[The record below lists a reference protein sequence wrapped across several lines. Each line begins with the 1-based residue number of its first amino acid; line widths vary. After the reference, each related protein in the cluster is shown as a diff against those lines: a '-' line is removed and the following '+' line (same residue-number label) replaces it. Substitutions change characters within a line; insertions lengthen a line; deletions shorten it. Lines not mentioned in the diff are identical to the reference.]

1 MAELKRT
8 FVRGG
13 MNLDLDERLVGQ
25 GYYRE
30 AYNVRISSSSE
41 GNEGSLETVRANAEL
56 NNNFDGAFVQPGAF
70 GPYAPFVHIFSQS
83 QIVGTVVDR
92 KNDLAYHFH
101 SNSVRTNYPFA
112 DSNPASPN
120 HDENENYDD
129 FVENTV
135 RADSIY
141 EFDPRVNSY
150 NLVFNDVYE
159 IQSEVESFGFENG
172 QTYLVLP
179 TLQNLDIRE
188 DMRVFQMN
196 AIIAFELNQNETP
209 GAPINESLGELY
221 VDRVDRANNRV
232 YLKDLNGTFL
242 SVVAFPFNLVRFR
255 SKRILNFNP
264 IQQRGYITGLNV
276 FDGFIFFTDGNN
288 EPKKINIQRCKDG
301 TLSNSGAV
309 TPAWFDDRR
318 YFHTRLLM
326 PNRNNLPGF
335 QNIPYYD
342 FFGNINDGTGGM
354 IETNC
359 TVIRPNPEE
368 HLKVLSDVGVIQ
380 TEQNVVGPKVGV
392 MTHPF
397 PIHPIWSSGKQ
408 LQFAVAFAN
417 EGGFFEHQVGGNVN
431 DVLGVDVPMIS
442 FNTAELNNSY
452 EEIYGDF
459 FLVGDPALPGN
470 DAGLIS
476 RKLSCTLSV
485 PDAFAY
491 SSWLFTS
498 NIQELNAYSVYVG
511 AGDQGN
517 SDVFMPGP
525 GSLYTQF
532 GGGFHPSNGYA
543 LLGENEG
550 PDNVLNFR
558 ILATEHSNFAFPNN
572 EYIPGSNLGLG
583 LGALTVPGAIPSAF
597 LDDVNA
603 QTFDPDPINED
614 GSTLFD
620 LYNNYYGT
628 SGTRILPDTNDPRD
642 YELLEYFDATNPV
655 MSINAAVAGS
665 VVGSGSHPIR
675 KAFHR
680 GGLLSQ
686 VNAIASE
693 QGFNVMSNYWGITQ
707 EEADNYI
714 HNGWFDFNE
723 NNLLRP
729 TGPGRFVVPPH
740 GFNVGDVI
748 ILEGKGNTVISSQ
761 SIGQYSDKNLAG
773 ENYIVEKNTIH
784 EAGETSHFKSNGLDF
799 NIEPVVLESG
809 NQGGQV
815 FTNESALHNNPY
827 DEVQSRRHDG
837 YGDKVRA
844 KIVKIEQVNIR
855 DNDVVIST
863 VDENGQRSQTIQDS
877 WIDCNGVAYNDL
889 TEKFIFLNEK
899 LVGKPILDGSNPGGE
914 GGLPPSFFSTKSL
927 GSQYIFTIEIID
939 NNLKKSHETS
949 LRADLSNKHIDIQNA
964 VNGGGLQPIGFGDI
978 TKNAAMMERN
988 HLAKKSPYFDLN
1000 QGFGFVEGSIP
1011 NAPKTYGANN
1021 LPMYY
1026 GPPLPQV
1033 WSISLASLVADS
1045 EVSDERAFKDQML
1058 RFSYRYQYI
1067 DNEYSGLAPFT
1078 TVVWRTLNQSIDW
1091 PNYYI
1096 SLINEIKNLDLLDWR
1111 PKNLPKDVKAIELF
1125 MKSEEANN
1133 IYSIKKYDFTD
1144 SEYLLP
1150 ANGSYNGVHNFKA
1163 ETLGL
1168 TLDPNQL
1175 LRPFDSVPRSALAQE
1190 VVANRVIYGNYLKD
1204 YNLEETEVIPVEGFF
1219 VAPDEEIPHTIKVNL
1234 SVDLFNYKNQ
1244 TQTDILDADGNSI
1257 IVGIIPEDNVIDAFQ
1272 DSYANQINANFG
1284 VPLESI
1290 KSYRSYQVGIVYR
1303 DEYGRET
1310 PVLTNKQAI
1319 LKVTPEQAK
1328 KSNRI
1333 RVTVKNA
1340 HPSWAKSYKFFVK
1353 DTSLDYHVASLEEA
1367 FHFVRAD
1374 GDDLPTASP
1383 NDSSEALSVLTFS
1396 SNDRNKIQEGDI
1408 LIQKRAHRIAGP
1420 PDPALTN
1427 VTFGYEADND
1437 SLEYEVQKIQN
1448 EAPQAI
1454 VDALGNDAERL
1465 DGKFFVFVKTDRPLI
1480 INNPIGPLPGPNT
1493 PKTQGVFETR
1503 PKPNYDSDLYFE
1515 ASQAYPIVMDDE
1527 TDEQFIKVGR
1537 MVEAFIYTP
1546 GVNFDG
1552 TLQSN
1557 AIVNPLDT
1565 FFPTEYGVDTNG
1577 DGGVGILDETDFQ
1590 PIKVVAVNTLS
1601 GRHSQNDTIFTEIIL
1616 SEPVTLTAP
1625 VGPESLVLRITEHR
1639 GDRHN
1644 VGEHVHV
1651 AVVGGVFNTNSVI
1664 VRRHTH
1670 ASNFNLTN
1678 NIALPIALPWY
1689 NCFTFG
1695 NGVEISTA
1703 RNSFNG
1709 ARIQKGVKASTTYE
1723 DYAEVQESESLI
1735 FSGIYNSYSDFNET
1749 NQFIEA
1755 LGITKRF
1762 NPDHGS
1768 VQKLFTRSNDLLVL
1782 CEDKILKVLA
1792 DKDAVFKADANPD
1805 LVATNRVLGQSV
1817 AFDGEYGISKN
1828 PESFA
1833 HYGFRSYF
1841 TDAKRGVV
1849 LRLSKD
1855 GLTVISEVG
1864 MDSYFKEQLN
1874 FVRTD
1879 LFNTDAYVFGSY
1891 DIDSGE
1897 YIISSDRFL
1906 SPTGIDD
1913 ELIQLA
1919 KGPNYGV
1926 PFEGVSVAWD
1936 EGKKVW
1942 SSFRT
1947 YVATAQGYTIN
1958 NNYYVPFG
1966 RNLYWH
1972 NYFASDYGYFT
1983 GFHSGTPIVNGEMLP
1998 VHEPRVAVVYNEMPG
2013 TVKDFTYVNY
2023 EGTKARIVS
2032 DYTDEI
2038 VSTDVDEKGWWLSNI
2053 TTDLESAMSINF
2065 RDKENKWHNYFNKYS
2080 TAQPIAQGPGSAIDP
2095 SIDLEQSVGLG
2106 YVMNLVIKEFYPEG
2120 GVSVVEIKFD
2130 NDVDIYGYDQSRI
2143 EFFFGRLNATDSQQQ
2158 FADSNIE
2165 TDNTFD
2171 FEQYQFS
2178 GTIIGFGEQSVIVQI
2193 PSQLDNPDLNA
2204 DINNFLLDAF
2214 FLFVPPAPGQ
2224 EGQEFPPIYN
2234 LFGFFQESYILDD
2247 PVNIVSGVKGYYA
2260 RGMWR
2265 NNDYTKRSEL
2275 FSTAVNAIESSK

>member
-8 FVRGG
+8 FVKGG

-30 AYNVRISSSSE
+30 AFNIRVSSSSE
-41 GNEGSLETVRANAEL
+41 GNEGSLETVRANSEIFAL
-56 NNNFDGAFVQPGAF
+56 DGSFLQPGTF
-70 GPYAPFVHIFSQS
+70 GPYPPFVNNITRSS
-83 QIVGTVVDR
+83 IVGTTVDR
-92 KNDLAYHFH
+92 STDLAYHLVT
-101 SNSVRTNYPFA
+101 NSARTNYPFA
-112 DSNPASPN
+112 DNTPQSPN
-120 HDENENYDD
+120 YNEETDYTG
-129 FVENTV
+129 FVENTIK
-135 RADSIY
+135 ADSIY
-141 EFDPRVNSY
+141 EYDARTQSY
-150 NLVFNDVYE
+150 DLVFNDIYE
-159 IQSEVESFGFENG
+159 IQSEVQAVEVDENN
-172 QTYLVLP
+172 QTYLILP
-179 TLQNLDIRE
+179 TLQDLDIRE
-188 DMRVFQMN
+188 DMRVFQMDS
-196 AIIAFELNQNETP
+196 IIGFIQQETVAAPANE
-209 GAPINESLGELY
+209 NLGEIY
-221 VDRVDRANNRV
+221 VDRVDRVNNRV
-232 YLKDLNGTFL
+232 FLKDLNG
-242 SVVAFPFNLVRFR
+242 SFNANILAPLNYVRFR
-255 SKRILNFNP
+255 SKRILNFNH
-264 IQQRGYITGLNV
+264 QQQKGYITGVNV
-276 FDGFIFFTDGNN
+276 FDGLIFFTDGNN
-288 EPKKINIQRCKDG
+288 EPKKINIRRSKDG
-301 TLSNSGAV
+301 TVSNSVAV
-309 TPAWFDDRR
+309 YPNWISDRR
-318 YFHTRLLM
+318 YFHTRLIM
-326 PNRNNLPGF
+326 PNPDNAAGF

-342 FFGNINDGTGGM
+342 FFGNINTGTGGV
-354 IETNC
+354 IESNC

-392 MTHPF
+392 MAHPF

-470 DAGLIS
+470 NAGLIS

-498 NIQELNAYSVYVG
+498 SLQELNAYSVYVG

-517 SDVFMPGP
+517 SNVFMPSP

-572 EYIPGSNLGLG
+572 DYIPGSNLGLG

-597 LDDVNA
+597 LDDVST
-603 QTFDPDPINED
+603 QTFDPDSINED
-614 GSTLFD
+614 GSTMLD

-628 SGTRILPDTNDPRD
+628 SGTRILPGTNDPRD

-665 VVGSGSHPIR
+665 VVSSGSHPIR

-707 EEADNYI
+707 AEADKYI

-740 GFNVGDVI
+740 GFNVGDII

-761 SIGQYSDKNLAG
+761 SVGQYSDKNLAG

-784 EAGETSHFKSNGLDF
+784 EAGQTSHFKSNGLDF

-809 NQGGQV
+809 DQGGQV
-815 FTNESALHNNPY
+815 FTNESVLYNNPY

-844 KIVKIEQVNIR
+844 RIVKIEQVNIR

-899 LVGKPILDGSNPGGE
+899 LVGKPILDGSDVNGE
-914 GGLPPSFFSTKSL
+914 NGLPPSFFSTKSL

-964 VNGGGLQPIGFGDI
+964 VDGGGLQPVGFGDV

-1045 EVSDERAFKDQML
+1045 EVSDEKAFKDQML

-1133 IYSIKKYDFTD
+1133 IYSIKKYDFRD
-1144 SEYLLP
+1144 NEYLLP
-1150 ANGSYNGVHNFKA
+1150 ANGSYSGVHNFKA

-1175 LRPFDSVPRSALAQE
+1175 LRPFDSVPRTALAQE

-1204 YNLEETEVIPVEGFF
+1204 YNLQEVDINSENPI
-1219 VAPDEEIPHTIKVNL
+1219 DIKVNL
-1234 SVDLFNYKNQ
+1234 SVELFNYINQ

-1257 IVGIIPEDNVIDAFQ
+1257 VVGIIPEDNVIDAFQ

-1333 RVTVKNA
+1333 KVTVKNP

-1367 FHFVRAD
+1367 FHFVKD
-1374 GDDLPTASP
+1374 DNSDLPIATP
-1383 NDSSEALSVLTFS
+1383 NDSSEALSVLAFN

-1427 VTFGYEADND
+1427 ITYGYEPDND
-1437 SLEYEVQKIQN
+1437 SLEYEVQRIQN

-1454 VDALGNDAERL
+1454 IDALTDTERL

-1480 INNPIGPLPGPNT
+1480 INNPVGPLPGPNT

-1537 MVEAFIYTP
+1537 MVEAFVYTP
-1546 GVNFDG
+1546 GANFDG

-1577 DGGVGILDETDFQ
+1577 DGGVGILDETAFQ
-1590 PIKVVAVNTLS
+1590 PIKVTAVKTLS
-1601 GRHSQNDTIFTEIIL
+1601 GRHSQNDDIFTEIVL
-1616 SEPVTLTAP
+1616 DQAVTLTAP
-1625 VGPESLVLRITEHR
+1625 PAPSTLTLRILEHR

-1644 VGEHVHV
+1644 VGEHVYV
-1651 AVVGGVFNTNSVI
+1651 TVVGGVVNSNSVI

-1670 ASNFNLTN
+1670 VSNFNLTN

-1703 RNSFNG
+1703 RNSFNS

-1723 DYAEVQESESLI
+1723 DYAEVQESGSLI
-1735 FSGIYNSYSDFNET
+1735 FSGIYNSYSQFNET

-1768 VQKLFTRSNDLLVL
+1768 VQKLFARSNDLLVL
-1782 CEDKILKVLA
+1782 CEDKVLKVLA
-1792 DKDAVFKADANPD
+1792 DKEAIFKADSEPD

-1817 AFDGEYGISKN
+1817 AFDGEYGISTN

-1841 TDAKRGVV
+1841 ADAKRGVV

-1855 GLTVISEVG
+1855 GLTAISYAG
-1864 MDSYFKEQLN
+1864 MDFYFKTNLSFTRASAGASAEN
-1874 FVRTD
+1874 AD
-1879 LFNTDAYVFGSY
+1879 YIFGSY
-1891 DIDSGE
+1891 DVDKNE
-1897 YIISSDRFL
+1897 YLISSEGFRAIP
-1906 SPTGIDD
+1906 SIEYSETGSTPATDF
-1913 ELIQLA
+1913 
-1919 KGPNYGV
+1919 V
-1926 PFEGVSVAWD
+1926 EGITVAWD
-1936 EGKKVW
+1936 EGLNVW
-1942 SSFRT
+1942 TSFRT
-1947 YVATAQGYTIN
+1947 YVASAQGYSIN
-1958 NNYYVPFG
+1958 NKYFSPFQA
-1966 RNLYWH
+1966 RHYEHDSLI
-1972 NYFASDYGYFT
+1972 SPYGAYEGIFGSGLNADGT
-1983 GFHSGTPIVNGEMLP
+1983 GSMLRL
-1998 VHEPRVAVVYNEMPG
+1998 HQPRVAVVYNENPG
-2013 TVKDFTYVNY
+2013 MVKDFTYVNY
-2023 EGTKARIVS
+2023 EGSQARIIS
-2032 DYTDEI
+2032 DYSDDVI
-2038 VSTDVDEKGWWLSNI
+2038 STEVDKDGWWLDDI
-2053 TTDLESAMSINF
+2053 VTDLEQGMSINF
-2065 RDKENKWHNYFNKYS
+2065 KNKENKWHNNFNKYV
-2080 TAQPIAQGPGSAIDP
+2080 QEKFVQGEQFFNDPVVNGETTISLGSVESVQVSQTYPDGSPSAI
-2095 SIDLEQSVGLG
+2095 IIQ
-2106 YVMNLVIKEFYPEG
+2106 
-2120 GVSVVEIKFD
+2120 
-2130 NDVDIYGYDQSRI
+2130 
-2143 EFFFGRLNATDSQQQ
+2143 
-2158 FADSNIE
+2158 
-2165 TDNTFD
+2165 
-2171 FEQYQFS
+2171 FEQVSDLFAYAVAQDDNGSISDLFLAIVEEGPNDTVFFNNYQFMGLLLNIDAS
-2178 GTIIGFGEQSVIVQI
+2178 NNQALVTLTDPF
-2193 PSQLDNPDLNA
+2193 NPATGNNVVNA
-2204 DINNFLLDAF
+2204 LQNNFLNNNV
-2214 FLFVPPAPGQ
+2214 FVNPPAQ
-2224 EGQEFPPIYN
+2224 
-2234 LFGFFQESYILDD
+2234 LFAFIQESQSISQGG
-2247 PVNIVSGVKGYYA
+2247 NIDGVKGYYA
-2260 RGMWR
+2260 KAMWR
-2265 NNDYTKRSEL
+2265 NNDHKNKSEL
-2275 FSTAVNAIESSK
+2275 FATALNAIESSK